1 MSMKTYRMT
10 LKRMMMT
17 VLMMLMT
24 VSAMSAEQ
32 KIWLHISGNGKAQV
46 SLDGN
51 VLTLDKENM
60 AIVKDAAGLKVA
72 VSVKPDA
79 GYTVSSVTAQLTTS
93 ADNADTRGADDASF
107 LEVTQSGSDYI
118 FTMPDADYNVVIN
131 VTFTIES
138 SRKGIDISGITIKG
152 GDFSGTYYIAYFGN
166 NKYDPNNPANTD
178 NHYWCPVD
186 CSGSWKAWFKYN
198 DNPNYDNY
206 TTTENTGMEFL
217 TTYRF
222 KNDPNYN
229 SLNAVWVI
237 TKHETIANAYYIQ
250 HRASEKYLTLNDYM
264 QGTSNAGQNRLRV
277 HIQSTK
283 APDNKS
289 VFTIKMS
296 NGYFLICPYTLDG
309 TQWINMST
317 DPTKSTALDTD
328 ANSLVGTDTKGGVN
342 GLKVGGTMGY
352 YSSGDGDPNSKWYLE
367 DYIKRPTI
375 GYDDSG
381 NIKITNNATS
391 ATVYYSIG
399 EDSDPKTSESY
410 FSNASTTLDPF
421 TDGDIIKAV
430 AKVGNEY
437 SNVVTFTAYVH
448 VGNTNQYLIQTVD
461 GGSFYMVPPIT
472 TETNVTTTNIPHE
485 KMAWYFDYVGQEWGV
500 QYYNITNVTTSKYL
514 YCSGGKSSNNAF
526 KLKGDS
532 DTDANRY
539 TYVFVSSGDGVNVIP
554 NIHFAQTTGMCMSKK
569 KGNNSTDYLNLS
581 DGADNNSRWKF
592 VPLPSDADPKT
603 LFDNSFA
610 STSSSYKSYEIQ
622 SASATTTH
630 LVPPATVDGNL
641 IASTSTEDNIVWSFE
656 DTGESNT
663 WVSYYYLR
671 NRTTGDYVYFNGEAG
686 RDNGSTFFT
695 SPTIDSEDKFKFIV
709 VKAANGTSYNI
720 IPKLLKD
727 QANQAKNSLSKTNTT
742 ELKTLNSRAVEES
755 LWNLVEANTF
765 IVLPPAIAYET
776 GVVSMSSATPGVD
789 IKYTTGTSDPST
801 VYDDANKPAYA
812 DDAQIYIKA
821 VAVVGN
827 NTSSDITFIKNPDI
841 TFTEG
846 NEIPYAGGSA
856 VEPTISSVTITPEG
870 ASAITIDDTE
880 YSVAYSNNTDV
891 GVATATISDA
901 LPENNIIISGTSH
914 FTITPKSLGNGST
927 AADGITITLTKIGE
941 NTYSVTVQNGTTTL
955 TQYDADNPSSPYD
968 YTVSGT
974 PDESGYVATVEA
986 KKEGDVYT
994 GNYTGGAIAVYVKA
1008 NFPTL
1013 ISDTDGG
1020 SAAAYQAT
1028 RDLAAPLDLKAC
1040 IVTGVD
1046 YNTGTVAVQELAYIP
1061 VGVPVLLLTE
1071 DDTQHDAD
1079 FTATIYTVGEGGA
1092 ADVSTNK
1099 LRKSDG
1105 SVTANWGQ
1113 YYIFTKGE
1121 FVLSMGD
1128 NKTIKEGKY
1137 YFENEKYV
1145 SGSSPA
1151 PTRLSFTRGATTAI
1165 NGVVSQKEKDSRSSV
1180 WYTIDGQKLN
1190 QKPTR
1195 KGIYI
1200 HNGHKIIVK

>member
-1 MSMKTYRMT
+1 MIQMKTYMMT
-10 LKRMMMT
+10 LKRMMMMALL
-17 VLMMLMT
+17 LMVT
-24 VSAMSAEQ
+24 VSAMAAEQ
-32 KIWLHISGNGKAQV
+32 DIWLRITGNGKAQV
-46 SLDGN
+46 SLDGKA
-51 VLTLDKENM
+51 LTFDKDNK
-60 AIVKDAAGLKVA
+60 ATVKGAEGLNVA
-72 VSVKPDA
+72 VSVKPDN
-79 GYTVSSVTAQLTTS
+79 GYTVKSVTAQLTTS

-107 LEVTQSGSDYI
+107 LKVTQSGSDYI

-131 VTFTIES
+131 VILTFES

-152 GDFSGTYYIAYFGN
+152 GDFSGTYFIKSVSV
-166 NKYDPNNPANTD
+166 NKETTADYYLCPTEEWIYYTGTNSFTEED
-178 NHYWCPVD
+178 NGQP
-186 CSGSWKAWFKYN
+186 
-198 DNPNYDNY
+198 
-206 TTTENTGMEFL
+206 FL
-217 TTYRF
+217 TTYPCKSTEGYNARKALWKIEKNGNYYTIKHVIDGKYMVYNEQISNANTNRIRVHLADIVTPGDNELF
-222 KNDPNYN
+222 VIGTNSAGNIVISPKTASTNYFNVCQGNINDLAGSSKWNVRAKNDGPTTPTNHKYDIHGTIGLYTDIN
-229 SLNAVWVI
+229 DQNAPFI
-237 TKHETIANAYYIQ
+237 
-250 HRASEKYLTLNDYM
+250 
-264 QGTSNAGQNRLRV
+264 
-277 HIQSTK
+277 
-283 APDNKS
+283 
-289 VFTIKMS
+289 
-296 NGYFLICPYTLDG
+296 
-309 TQWINMST
+309 
-317 DPTKSTALDTD
+317 
-328 ANSLVGTDTKGGVN
+328 
-342 GLKVGGTMGY
+342 
-352 YSSGDGDPNSKWYLE
+352 LE
-367 DYIKRPTI
+367 DYITRPTI
-375 GYDDSG
+375 DYDVSD
-381 NIKITNNATS
+381 NNKITITNKTTSSSGTIFYTTNGDDPTLETLNNFT
-391 ATVYYSIG
+391 
-399 EDSDPKTSESY
+399 D
-410 FSNASTTLDPF
+410 ASKTLDSF
-421 TDGDIIKAV
+421 RDGDIIKAV
-430 AKVGNEY
+430 AKVDNEY

-461 GGSFYMVPPIT
+461 GGSFYMVPPITT

-514 YCSGGKSSNNAF
+514 YCSGNKSSTNAF

-554 NIHFAQTTGMCMSKK
+554 NIHFAQTIGMCMSKK
-569 KGNNSTDYLNLS
+569 NGNNSTDYLNLS

-641 IASTSTEDNIVWSFE
+641 TANTTGDNSVWSFE

-671 NRTTGDYVYFNGEAG
+671 NRTTGDYVYFNGEVG
-686 RDNGSTFFT
+686 QDNGSTFFT

-727 QANQAKNSLSKTNTT
+727 QANQAKNSLSKTTTT
-742 ELKTLNSRAVEES
+742 ELKTLNSRAVEGS
-755 LWNLVEANTF
+755 LWNLVETNTF
-765 IVLPPAIAYET
+765 TVLPPAIAYGS

-846 NEIPYAGGSA
+846 NEIPYAGGTA
-856 VEPTISSVTITPEG
+856 VEPTVSSVTITPEG
-870 ASAITIDDTE
+870 GSAITIDDTE
-880 YSVAYSNNTDV
+880 YSVAYSNNTNV

-974 PDESGYVATVEA
+974 PDESGFVATVEA
-986 KKEGDVYT
+986 KKEGDEYI
-994 GNYTGGAIAVYVKA
+994 GNYTGSAIAVYVKA

-1013 ISDTDGG
+1013 ISDTYGG

-1028 RDLAAPLDLKAC
+1028 RDLAAPSDLKAC

-1061 VGVPVLLLTE
+1061 IDVPVLLLTE
-1071 DDTQHDAD
+1071 DDTPHDAD

-1099 LRKSDG
+1099 LCKSDG
-1105 SVTANWGQ
+1105 SVTASWGQ

>member
-1 MSMKTYRMT
+1 MIQMKTYMMT
-10 LKRMMMT
+10 LKRMMMMALL
-17 VLMMLMT
+17 LMVT
-24 VSAMSAEQ
+24 VSAMAAEQ
-32 KIWLHISGNGKAQV
+32 NIWLRITGNGKAQV
-46 SLDGN
+46 SLDGKA
-51 VLTLDKENM
+51 LTFDKDNK
-60 AIVKDAAGLKVA
+60 ATVKGAEGLKVA
-72 VSVKPDA
+72 VSVKPDN
-79 GYTVSSVTAQLTTS
+79 GYTVKSVTAQLTID
-93 ADNADTRGADDASF
+93 AGKAETRGADDASF
-107 LEVTQSGSDYI
+107 LEVEQNADGDYI

-131 VTFTIES
+131 VILTFES

-375 GYDDSG
+375 GFDASG
-381 NIKITNNATS
+381 NIKITNNDNDELT
-391 ATVYYSIG
+391 TVYYSIG
-399 EDSDPKTSESY
+399 GDSDPKTSGKPLSG
-410 FSNASTTLDPF
+410 TTETLTSF
-421 TDGDIIKAV
+421 EDGTIIKAV
-430 AKVGNEY
+430 AKVDNEY

-500 QYYNITNVTTSKYL
+500 QYYNIINANTSTNL
-514 YCSGGKSSNNAF
+514 YCSGNKSADKAF
-526 KLKGDS
+526 KLKDTE
-532 DTDANRY
+532 TDANRY
-539 TYVFVSSGDGVNVIP
+539 TFAFVTSEDGVNVIP
-554 NIHFAQTTGMCMSKK
+554 NIFFAETSGRCMSKK
-569 KGNNSTDYLNLS
+569 NGNNATDYLNLS
-581 DGADNNSRWKF
+581 NGDDDNSRWKF
-592 VPLPSDADPKT
+592 VSLPEKPKT
-603 LFDNSFA
+603 LFDASFA
-610 STSSSYKSYEIQ
+610 STSSSYKPYQIQ

-630 LVPPATVDGNL
+630 LVPPSEVGGNL
-641 IASTSTEDNIVWSFE
+641 IASTAEGNIVWSFE
-656 DTGESNT
+656 DTGESDE

-671 NRTTGDYVYFNGEAG
+671 NRTTGDYVYFDETTENEKKFLT
-686 RDNGSTFFT
+686 STDIT
-695 SPTIDSEDKFKFIV
+695 SGSEDKFKFIV
-709 VKAANGTSYNI
+709 VKAANVTYTDSYNI
-720 IPKLLKD
+720 IPKILKD
-727 QANQAKNSLSKTNTT
+727 NVNQAQNSLSNTM
-742 ELKTLNSRAVEES
+742 KTLNSRGVNGT
-755 LWNLVEANTF
+755 LWKLVETNTF
-765 IVLPPAIAYET
+765 TVLPPAVTYGS

-821 VAVVGN
+821 VAVVEN

-846 NEIPYAGGSA
+846 NEIPYAGGTA
-856 VEPTISSVTITPEG
+856 VEPTVSSVTITPEG
-870 ASAITIDDTE
+870 GSAITINNTE

-914 FTITPKSLGNGST
+914 FTITPKSLGDGTT
-927 AADGITITLTKIGE
+927 AAEGILITVTKTQSGE
-941 NTYSVTVQNGTTTL
+941 TYTYSVTVENGTIPLTENTDYTL
-955 TQYDADNPSSPYD
+955 SDVTVDASGYRATITAVENSNYSGGAKIIYVSADFPTADNEH
-968 YTVSGT
+968 SG
-974 PDESGYVATVEA
+974 GM
-986 KKEGDVYT
+986 
-994 GNYTGGAIAVYVKA
+994 
-1008 NFPTL
+1008 
-1013 ISDTDGG
+1013 
-1020 SAAAYQAT
+1020 AAAYQASI
-1028 RDLAAPLDLKAC
+1028 DLAAPSDLKAY
-1040 IVTGVD
+1040 IVTGID
-1046 YNTGTVAVQELAYIP
+1046 YNSGTVEVRELAYIP
-1061 VGVPVLLLTE
+1061 KDVPILLLTVGGGS
-1071 DDTQHDAD
+1071 HAAD
-1079 FTATIYTVGEGGA
+1079 FTASAYTVVEGEE
-1092 ADVSTNK
+1092 ADVSANK
-1099 LRKSDG
+1099 LKRSNDETID
-1105 SVTANWGQ
+1105 VDWGQ
-1113 YYIFTKGE
+1113 YYIFSKGE
-1121 FVLSMGD
+1121 FVLSMGE
-1128 NKTIKEGKY
+1128 KTLKAGKF
-1137 YFENEKYV
+1137 YFENDKYV
-1145 SGSSPA
+1145 SDISPA
-1151 PTRLSFTRGATTAI
+1151 PTRLSFSRGATSVI
-1165 NGVVSQKEKDSRSSV
+1165 NSVVIQKDLELKSTV
-1180 WYTIDGQKLN
+1180 WYTIEGQMLN